1 MLPAAG
7 RSERLS
13 APAKLNLCLQITG
26 RRADGY
32 HLLDSVV
39 VFTAFGDSLVVRPAD
54 NPHDGDGLTLT
65 GPFAAALAE
74 VPENIC
80 LRAIRT
86 YREAGGVIGPLAVTL
101 DKHIPVGAGLGGGS
115 GNAAAIL
122 RYLDRHATARLPQ
135 DALYALALEL
145 GADVPVCLA
154 GTAQHM
160 TGIGETRRQLDPA
173 PHGHL
178 VLARPDAALST
189 IAVFQTFADSQG
201 TCHPADTLPASP
213 FDPRDIIRR
222 GNDLAAAAQ
231 HLCPDIGDL
240 MEQLAH
246 CDGAEAVQ
254 MSGSGSA
261 CFALFPDAGH
271 AAAGA
276 NRLAA
281 QGLWAI
287 ATDF

>member
-1 MLPAAG
+1 MTSVVSDG
-7 RSERLS
+7 ERLA

-54 NPHDGDGLTLT
+54 TANDADRITIT
-65 GPFAAALAE
+65 GPFAAAIADE
-74 VPENIC
+74 PENIC
-80 LRAIRT
+80 LRAIRK
-86 YREAGGVIGPLAVTL
+86 YRDSGGAIGPVSVTL

-115 GNAAAIL
+115 SNAAAIL
-122 RYLDRHATARLPQ
+122 RYLDRHATTRLGPA
-135 DALYALALEL
+135 ALSALALDL

-154 GTAQHM
+154 ATAQHM
-160 TGIGETRRQLDPA
+160 TGIGEQRRQLDPA
-173 PHGHL
+173 PHGHI
-178 VLARPDAALST
+178 VLARPYTSLST
-189 IAVFQTFADSQG
+189 VTVFRTFADGQG
-201 TCHPADTLPASP
+201 ERPPARELPPPPAHP
-213 FDPRDIIRR
+213 REIMRR
-222 GNDLAAAAQ
+222 GNDLADAAR

-240 MEQLAH
+240 MERMAR
-246 CDGAEAVQ
+246 CDGAEAVR

-261 CFALFPDAGH
+261 CFALFPDAAL

-276 NRLAA
+276 RRLTA

-287 ATDF
+287 ATVF